1 MGVVMVISLDCV
13 VCGPGPLCCIV
24 ASILGNTI
32 AKSNDKLNF
41 PLLLSKT
48 GIKLWQCVS
57 LVPESSFIFTFYS
70 CVALASKKI
79 T

>member
-1 MGVVMVISLDCV
+1 MVISLDCV

-24 ASILGNTI
+24 AIILGNTI

-41 PLLLSKT
+41 PLLISNNT
-48 GIKLWQCVS
+48 GIKPWQCVS

-70 CVALASKKI
+70 CVALPSKKI